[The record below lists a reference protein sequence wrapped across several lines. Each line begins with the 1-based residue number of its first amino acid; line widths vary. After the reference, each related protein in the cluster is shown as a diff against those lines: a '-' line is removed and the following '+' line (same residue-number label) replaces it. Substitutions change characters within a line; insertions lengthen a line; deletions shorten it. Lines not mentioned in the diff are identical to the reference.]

1 MIFVTGDVH
10 CPIDIHKLTT
20 KAWPAQRQLTKQD
33 YLIVCGDFGIV
44 WDNSNTDKYWQKWF
58 DNKPFT
64 TLFVDGNHSNHHL
77 LNEFET
83 VNLFG
88 GKAHKINNSV
98 YHLMRGEI
106 FIIEDKKFLALGG
119 APSHDKELRT
129 PGLDWWPEEVPNNKE
144 CLNAINNLQRNNNEV
159 DYIITHDIPTYV
171 GLLRNR
177 WFEPNAFTNF
187 LSDEILN
194 AVKFKKWFAG
204 HYHIDDDLCFH
215 KMEGNNKVI
224 PMGLMIE
231 YGDYIS
237 EFHIL
242 YDRVLELN

>member
-44 WDNSNTDKYWQKWF
+44 WDNSNT
-58 DNKPFT
+58 
-64 TLFVDGNHSNHHL
+64 
-77 LNEFET
+77 E
-83 VNLFG
+83 
-88 GKAHKINNSV
+88 
-98 YHLMRGEI
+98 
-106 FIIEDKKFLALGG
+106 KFLALGG

-204 HYHIDDDLCFH
+204 HYHIDDDLFFH

-224 PMGLMIE
+224 PMVLMIE